1 MRCIHTGRV
10 LSILAVASHPAF
22 SDQPARTPECF
33 LTLSLPLCGEGDL
46 AWLRNSWAVLQE
58 HLSILK
64 FTPRLSAH
72 SLPVPTALGREVER
86 GPRVCGGGSSRF
98 LRISPA
104 KPSAPASFPVQISW
118 AQPGGPSWAGS
129 WAGCELPQA
138 GPMPSLTRALL
149 PPAGTGQTLLLQA
162 LVYEAIKVSVLERK
176 GEGRREASHAW

>member
-1 MRCIHTGRV
+1 MGEGGWSGRLWPGRTGIQMRCIHTGRV
-10 LSILAVASHPAF
+10 LSILAVAAHPAF

-72 SLPVPTALGREVER
+72 SVPVPTALGREVER

-98 LRISPA
+98 LRISPSSLQLLLLSLCRS
-104 KPSAPASFPVQISW
+104 PGLSPV
-118 AQPGGPSWAGS
+118 G
-129 WAGCELPQA
+129 
-138 GPMPSLTRALL
+138 
-149 PPAGTGQTLLLQA
+149 PAGQVPGQAVSCPRQA
-162 LVYEAIKVSVLERK
+162 PCPL
-176 GEGRREASHAW
+176 